1 MKSFLLPF
9 QIFCLFYADSSD
21 IVTLLILVFY
31 WMMQINEK
39 ENELNRALE
48 VDIKRRD
55 RSIEEM
61 AIEADEYKKFVF

>member
-1 MKSFLLPF
+1 
-9 QIFCLFYADSSD
+9 
-21 IVTLLILVFY
+21 
-31 WMMQINEK
+31 MMQINEK